1 MRSTN
6 LILTFRQGKA
16 ATFLMN
22 DSYNGTYSDE
32 NDVEN
37 DASDGNGGA
46 MMSIFASYYGI
57 EDDVK
62 SRRPPGDLID
72 SAHFDSNAYVKVFY
86 HDYKVIHIYC
96 LVC

>member
-1 MRSTN
+1 
-6 LILTFRQGKA
+6 
-16 ATFLMN
+16 MN
-22 DSYNGTYSDE
+22 DTDNGTYSDD

-37 DASDGNGGA
+37 DALSDGNGGA

-72 SAHFDSNAYVKVFY
+72 SAHFDSNAYVKVIYQTWSYSYLLSNLLMINDHF
-86 HDYKVIHIYC
+86 IHSKKSTI
-96 LVC
+96 LR

>member
-1 MRSTN
+1 
-6 LILTFRQGKA
+6 
-16 ATFLMN
+16 MN
-22 DSYNGTYSDE
+22 DTDNGTYSDD

-37 DASDGNGGA
+37 DAQSDSNGGA

-72 SAHFDSNAYVKVFY
+72 SAHFDSNAYVKVLYLILSDVICIGVDTVFY
-86 HDYKVIHIYC
+86 S
-96 LVC
+96 